1 MLKRGLVNYIATA
14 LLCIAGFAA
23 SISVSTDTILA
34 GSVAGT
40 EDVDVNSGAYLA
52 MIHGATQNFGGN
64 VNVDGALYIG
74 NADSSDGKLTTDFTG
89 GSLVNTGHIVVDN
102 RNSSAALSMT
112 WGGTTIE
119 NSGEIYFNGANVN
132 NNGFTLQ
139 PSTTLN
145 NKGLIYFGQDESS
158 GYSSAVNIKGKTI
171 TNDGTICLKNVKA
184 YLDASIGGSGC
195 ITIGDNT
202 VYAIQSTNMGTL
214 GPQTLYMSSSSSII
228 YVDTKGKTDNIKVA
242 GFGNGNFLSFGTSIV
257 SHSYD
262 TKTGVLSFSIFI
274 FISHKFNIGTGYT
287 NSLFKQKQISNHIGL
302 DLANN
307 ALYYN
312 APPPDASLPSACMPC
327 DKSPWIPPAY
337 TQLPET
343 TTTVAAGVDSTATEL
358 LSFYPTTDRYG
369 SVATLT
375 SVTTIP
381 FTIPSEYSTTATD
394 EAGSSATEVVSYF
407 TKTGADKGLETGTT
421 TITIPFTVPSAYTTT
436 AANGDDSSV
445 TEIVSYFTKIGS
457 AGDLE
462 TGTTTTTV
470 PFTIPSA
477 YTTTAAN
484 GNDSSATEIISYFT
498 KTGSA
503 GDLETGT
510 TTTTVPFTLPSA
522 YTTTAAN
529 GTSRSVTEII
539 SYFTKTGSAGD
550 LETGTTTTTVPFTLP
565 SAYTI
570 TAANGTSRSVTE
582 IISYFTKT
590 GSAGDLETGTTTT
603 TVPFTLPSAYTITGL
618 DAMERSRTE
627 FVSFFTKTGSAG
639 DLETGTTTLVIIAS
653 SSVTP
658 SSVASSE
665 STSSE
670 LASVSSTASYAT
682 TVASSV
688 SIAPSSS
695 AVPWTTLFFYDPR
708 VQAVELSVYANDI
721 AHHQSEYDSYNE
733 LRTSMRYPQAVASA
747 ASDIAATRSEPNWSN
762 IVTMVDT
769 VSVCGLISGVPW
781 YSTRLQQ
788 SLDAAFRARHI
799 VVVYPSN
806 VASRPVSSTASPLTS
821 SVASSRKTTSRTS
834 LVSSVTSTAN
844 WPSTVSGKSSSL
856 FSGSELRISSLP
868 LEGSSKSLKHRATTA
883 SLDSTLHSSAS
894 SYFSSKIKSSKV
906 LSSSRQTVSSSENL
920 TTFHESSNVYQVPV
934 STSTIP
940 LLISRSTSNSI
951 TSDMS
956 RSLSSVELNSIASST
971 AILTTERKAEG
982 KSSTQSTM
990 NVKSVST
997 VSTFSSKA
1005 SETSTRKPRGQWN
1018 SSISTATAHFKTTTT
1033 LTSIHNEDTQTRF
1046 LTKTSRLRSG
1056 EVPGAHFSKT
1066 RSTKYGYDE
1075 GRHVTATSS
1084 VLVGSL
1090 HTSIAVGVSNSDRS
1104 TRTLQNTLDV
1114 THTNTHLYHVST
1126 TESPVELPSSRVK
1139 SSTGIRPRTT
1149 TLPLV
1154 SVITSPSPPLII
1166 ETQSN
1171 IASNFQ
1177 KRPDVF
1183 SLTMSTLILLL
1194 VLF

>member
-1 MLKRGLVNYIATA
+1 MSQIVIRFLHFVTCLFFTYRTPKAIMVNVRIGSSIATI

-52 MIHGATQNFGGN
+52 IIHGATQNFGGN

-74 NADSSDGKLTTDFTG
+74 NADSSDGKLNTDFTG

-287 NSLFKQKQISNHIGL
+287 NSLFKQEQISNHIGL

-462 TGTTTTTV
+462 TGMTTTTV

-844 WPSTVSGKSSSL
+844 HPSAI
-856 FSGSELRISSLP
+856 SGSPSKALKSVVTGVASLRVSTEWDVIT
-868 LEGSSKSLKHRATTA
+868 KHFRNTTIVTSCPPDSATRVPTTVAATVATTECDEVCQKGNDVA
-883 SLDSTLHSSAS
+883 
-894 SYFSSKIKSSKV
+894 
-906 LSSSRQTVSSSENL
+906 
-920 TTFHESSNVYQVPV
+920 
-934 STSTIP
+934 
-940 LLISRSTSNSI
+940 
-951 TSDMS
+951 
-956 RSLSSVELNSIASST
+956 
-971 AILTTERKAEG
+971 
-982 KSSTQSTM
+982 
-990 NVKSVST
+990 
-997 VSTFSSKA
+997 
-1005 SETSTRKPRGQWN
+1005 
-1018 SSISTATAHFKTTTT
+1018 KTTTAPT
-1033 LTSIHNEDTQTRF
+1033 TIVTVTSGTIHME
-1046 LTKTSRLRSG
+1046 
-1056 EVPGAHFSKT
+1056 
-1066 RSTKYGYDE
+1066 
-1075 GRHVTATSS
+1075 TATVCDEECQS
-1084 VLVGSL
+1084 
-1090 HTSIAVGVSNSDRS
+1090 RK
-1104 TRTLQNTLDV
+1104 
-1114 THTNTHLYHVST
+1114 T
-1126 TESPVELPSSRVK
+1126 TEATTTQQPVAGITSVT
-1139 SSTGIRPRTT
+1139 STGAGAGEAATIGAAAEVKTPTAETT
-1149 TLPLV
+1149 AATAGHKDTTVLSANKSATSAAT
-1154 SVITSPSPPLII
+1154 SVPTPAAPSQVTNVTPTSTMAPLINI
-1166 ETQSN
+1166 QSAN
-1171 IASNFQ
+1171 GAV
-1177 KRPDVF
+1177 RYVCEAGYAVF
-1183 SLTMSTLILLL
+1183 ALAAL
-1194 VLF
+1194 VL